1 MQRRPARRS
10 FSGGGRAPFA
20 HGHWI
25 QLPLDRRRVIDNL
38 QMRSAGELPKVAWM
52 LWRWRMMQEFSR
64 IAFHDSINI
73 VNAQLAL
80 VNKEPVR
87 WRFAFEE
94 RDCPFDS
101 PNPPDERADQQR
113 DDAEM
118 RDEECKM
125 MFTPGP
131 ARERGTGKI
140 RSQQNQPEIEPRRA
154 INIGAR
160 NFRVETRF
168 VNRAGDRCHDQ
179 YREQND
185 SEF

>member
-1 MQRRPARRS
+1 MLIHHCGRNREMQRRPARRS
-10 FSGGGRAPFA
+10 FSGGGRAPIV

-38 QMRSAGELPKVAWM
+38 QMRSAGELPKIAWM

-80 VNKEPVR
+80 VNKEPIR

-118 RDEECKM
+118 RDEEGKM
-125 MFTPGP
+125 MFAPRP
-131 ARERGTGKI
+131 ARQRGTGKV
-140 RSQQNQPEIEPRRA
+140 RPEQNQPDIKPWRA
-154 INIGAR
+154 IDVGAR

-168 VNRAGDRCHDQ
+168 INRACNR
-179 YREQND
+179 
-185 SEF
+185 